1 MGIIT
6 DFNGVIELVISVG
19 IITLVF
25 LWILVSYYKE

>member
-6 DFNGVIELVISVG
+6 DFSGVMELVIAVV